1 MADWLRVRGE
11 GAGGRLDV
19 DDELTVGREQ
29 PGLGAVA
36 DDVELSRRHAR
47 FARAESGGL
56 AVEDL
61 GSTNGTFVNGK
72 RISART
78 ELRPGDVVQVGATE
92 LEVVGDATT
101 QESAT
106 PPADP
111 RATKPSPAA
120 APPAPPAA
128 PPPVAAPAP
137 AARAAAPPP
146 PPPPRRAASPPPPA
160 PRPRDKRVP
169 VLAILLLLALAALAL
184 SLLLDREDDGASTT
198 AAAEPAYDGTAYVL
212 SNRQQAGQNSVIAIR
227 YGSAGFDP
235 LRLRE
240 YPTKGVGTSE
250 AGMGAPTDGDQ
261 QIQVDRKRKLLFAV
275 NQGSDT
281 IAVFHIL
288 DDGGLEHVKGS
299 PFPSGGTGPI
309 SVGLSDATVLVV
321 NKGYD
326 GKRKLNDP
334 GMVAQFQLGDDGS
347 LTPKGKPIRV
357 DPGTGPPQAL
367 VVDRADIVVVPEL
380 ITGPYR
386 TLRRGDDGT
395 FRSGPT
401 TQLTDEQRALGIPV
415 RETLAQLLGGADKVP
430 KRLPPLPL
438 GTEGLSFHP
447 EQDIMYSEQPP
458 LSLLLVH
465 EFDRSGRLTFVRGVK
480 IQGGFLACWSTVSP
494 DGRWLYISNAGTH
507 TIAVFDVRD
516 PRNPL
521 QVQSLMLDGGG
532 GHTFNL
538 HIDPTGKRLFVLDSF
553 SSMFDRPGLGN
564 QLHMLSIGQGG
575 RLSISPHGLVRMPVS
590 FDTSVYGLALVPR
603 VTPSDAN

>member
-1 MADWLRVRGE
+1 MGDWLRVRGGE
-11 GAGGRLDV
+11 DARLDV

-36 DDVELSRRHAR
+36 DDVELSRRHASFVR
-47 FARAESGGL
+47 TDSGGL

-61 GSTNGTFVNGK
+61 GSTNGTFVNDK
-72 RISART
+72 RISGRT
-78 ELRPGDVVQVGATE
+78 ELRPGDVVRLGATE
-92 LEVVGDATT
+92 LEVVADPTT
-101 QESAT
+101 QKTPTPES
-106 PPADP
+106 
-111 RATKPSPAA
+111 RETKPSPIAP
-120 APPAPPAA
+120 APPPPPPPAA
-128 PPPVAAPAP
+128 PAASAP
-137 AARAAAPPP
+137 RAAAPPP
-146 PPPPRRAASPPPPA
+146 PPPPRTPVPSRAEPA
-160 PRPRDKRVP
+160 RRRDRRVP
-169 VLAILLLLALAALAL
+169 VLAVLLLLALAGLAAALL
-184 SLLLDREDDGASTT
+184 REWDDDDEGSA
-198 AAAEPAYDGTAYVL
+198 AVAAEPAYDGTAYVL
-212 SNRQQAGQNSVIAIR
+212 SNRQQSGQNSVIAIR
-227 YGSAGFDP
+227 YGPNGFNP

-281 IAVFHIL
+281 VAVFRIL

-299 PFPSGGTGPI
+299 PFPSGGIGPI

-326 GKRKLNDP
+326 GKRKINDP
-334 GMVAQFQLGDDGS
+334 GMVAQFQLGEDGT
-347 LTPKGKPIRV
+347 LTPKGTPIRI
-357 DPGTGPPQAL
+357 DPGAGPPQAL
-367 VVDRADIVVVPEL
+367 VIDRADIVVVPEL

-386 TLRRGDDGT
+386 ALRRGADGT

-401 TQLTDEQRALGIPV
+401 TPLTDEQRALGIPV

-430 KRLPPLPL
+430 KELPPLPL

-447 EQDIMYSEQPP
+447 EQDIMYSAQPP
-458 LSLLLVH
+458 LSLLMVH
-465 EFDRSGRLTFVRGVK
+465 EFDRSGRLMFVRGVK

-494 DGRWLYISNAGTH
+494 DGRWLYVSNAGTH

-532 GHTFNL
+532 GHTFNI
-538 HIDPTGKRLFVLDSF
+538 HIDSTGKHLFVLDSF

-575 RLSISPHGLVRMPVS
+575 RLSVQPGGLARMPVS

-603 VTPSDAN
+603 VTQSDAN